1 MTYSDLELRL
11 AIEIAYLDLHL
22 AQDYT
27 NNIENTGS
35 LMVEDAIN
43 IILQEHINNLSQAE
57 IDQKAQGTKGK

>member
-11 AIEIAYLDLHL
+11 ATEIAYLDLHL

-43 IILQEHINNLSQAE
+43 IILQEHINNLS
-57 IDQKAQGTKGK
+57 